1 MAGMIFLYTDFGL
14 EGPYVGQMRAAI
26 ARCVPGTS
34 VVDLCHDLA
43 PFDARA
49 AAYLLAALA
58 PELPRGCAVVGVVDP
73 GVGTDR
79 DAVVLEADGRYY
91 VGPDNGLFAIVAHH
105 AAQSQWRRLAWRP
118 EGISNSFHGRD
129 LFAPAAARLLA
140 GIAPETTPIA
150 GDPVGADWPDTHA
163 AIIYIDHYGNA
174 MTGVPARDLP
184 RAASITV
191 AGRYLQYAPTFGAVE
206 PGEAFWYENSNG
218 LVEIAVNRGR
228 ADTSLDLEV
237 GSVVEAG

>member
-1 MAGMIFLYTDFGL
+1 MIFLYTDFGL

-26 ARCVPGTS
+26 ARCVPGTP

-58 PELPRGCAVVGVVDP
+58 PELPRECAVAGVVDP
-73 GVGTDR
+73 GVGTER
-79 DAVVLEADGRYY
+79 EALVLEADGRYY
-91 VGPDNGLFAIVAHH
+91 VGPDNGLFAIVARR
-105 AAQSQWRRLAWRP
+105 AAQRQWRRLAWRP
-118 EGISNSFHGRD
+118 EGMSNSFHGRD

-140 GIAPETTPIA
+140 GMAPETAPLS
-150 GDPVGADWPDTHA
+150 GNPVGADWPDTLA

-184 RAASITV
+184 RAASVTV
-191 AGRYLQYAPTFGAVE
+191 AGRRLQYARTFGAVA

-218 LVEIAVNRGR
+218 LVEIAVNQGH
-228 ADTSLDLEV
+228 ADRSLALEV
-237 GSVVEAG
+237 GTVVEVD